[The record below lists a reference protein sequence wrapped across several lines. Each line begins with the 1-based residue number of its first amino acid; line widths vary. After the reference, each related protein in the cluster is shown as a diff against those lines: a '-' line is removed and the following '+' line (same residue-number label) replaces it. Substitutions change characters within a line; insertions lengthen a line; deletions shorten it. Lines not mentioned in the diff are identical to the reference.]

1 MINKFAELIRKHSRA
16 ISATGGSRSHN
27 CLQGNG
33 DLRKF
38 AQDLAIQSNKRNLL
52 LFCQSHKFTVVSGT
66 RRICDQIQNGVGGNS
81 ELSGDKVRFG
91 RVDYVTR
98 HAERNQVLANRTG
111 ECVSKF

>member
-1 MINKFAELIRKHSRA
+1 MISKFAELIRKTSTA
-16 ISATGGSRSHN
+16 VAATGSSRSDKWV
-27 CLQGNG
+27 QGNG

-98 HAERNQVLANRTG
+98 HAERNQVMRNRTVG
-111 ECVSKF
+111 WRSKF

>member
-1 MINKFAELIRKHSRA
+1 MISKFAELIRKHSRA
-16 ISATGGSRSHN
+16 ISATGSSRSHK

-66 RRICDQIQNGVGGNS
+66 RRICDQIQNGVGENS

>member
-1 MINKFAELIRKHSRA
+1 MISKFADLIRKHSRA
-16 ISATGGSRSHN
+16 ISADGSSLSDE

-66 RRICDQIQNGVGGNS
+66 RQICDQIQNGVGGNS